1 VEHSKHPYSCGT
13 SLAIYL
19 APRRYARCEAQRAA
33 ERPGLADMKK
43 IVLLGCGFH
52 GRGIA
57 YHLAQAG
64 GVELR
69 VVDRDERR
77 ASAVGHKARVGWG
90 TVDVADRDGLRTAI
104 KGADT
109 VVNAVGPYHRS
120 ALDIIDAA
128 IDSGVHYV
136 DMNDDHEVAEAVL
149 LDPSWDERARRADVT
164 VLVDCG
170 VVPGLS
176 GMLVRYGS
184 KLLDQAEEISIRFAW
199 NYNRHYPAAI
209 QHFLRINSGRGPQ
222 YLDGRLLRMPPL
234 EGLED
239 VDFQQPIGRT
249 CVYFTGVPDPVAI
262 ARFIPGVRSA
272 TAKGAFYQEE
282 ANRLLS
288 EMIRWGFT
296 SYEPPTAHSPS
307 PMDYLVTYI
316 GSSPGERYFEIP
328 HRDVPLGVRVRID
341 GTRSGE
347 PTTLFYE
354 AHDHSRRATTTFTAL
369 AALDVARGKL
379 APGVLT
385 PEAWPHPDR
394 FLSELLR
401 DYHVRILQWSEGE
414 IARPLE
420 IFGE

>member
-1 VEHSKHPYSCGT
+1 
-13 SLAIYL
+13 
-19 APRRYARCEAQRAA
+19 
-33 ERPGLADMKK
+33 MKK

-57 YHLAQAG
+57 YHFAQSG
-64 GVELR
+64 GVELC
-69 VVDRDERR
+69 VLDRDEGR
-77 ASAVGHKARVGWG
+77 ASTVGRKAGVRWG
-90 TVDVADRDGLRTAI
+90 TVDVTDNDGLRTAI
-104 KGADT
+104 KGADA
-109 VVNAVGPYHRS
+109 VVNAVGPYHRT
-120 ALDIIDAA
+120 ALGVIDAA

-184 KLLDQAEEISIRFAW
+184 NLLDQAEEIAIRFAW
-199 NYNRHYPAAI
+199 NYNRQYPAAI

-222 YLDGRLLRMPPL
+222 YVDGRLLRMFPL

-239 VDFQQPIGRT
+239 IHFQEPVGRT
-249 CVYFTGVPDPVAI
+249 SVYFTGVPDPVAI

-282 ANRLLS
+282 ANRLLG

-296 SYEPPTAHSPS
+296 SYEPPTADGPS

-316 GSSPGERYFEIP
+316 GSPPGARYFEIP
-328 HRDVPLGVRVRID
+328 RKGVPLAVRVRIA
-341 GTRSGE
+341 GTRAGK
-347 PTTLFYE
+347 PTTLYYE

-369 AALDVARGKL
+369 AALDVAGRKL

-394 FLSELLR
+394 FLRELLK
-401 DYHVRILQWSEGE
+401 DSHVRILQWSDDE

-420 IFGE
+420 IPGE

>member
-1 VEHSKHPYSCGT
+1 
-13 SLAIYL
+13 
-19 APRRYARCEAQRAA
+19 
-33 ERPGLADMKK
+33 MKK

-57 YHLAQAG
+57 YHFAQSG
-64 GVELR
+64 GVELC
-69 VVDRDERR
+69 VLDRDERR
-77 ASAVGHKARVGWG
+77 ASAVGHKAGVRWG
-90 TVDVADRDGLRTAI
+90 TVDVADDDGLRTAI
-104 KGADT
+104 KGADA
-109 VVNAVGPYHRS
+109 VVNAVGPYHRT
-120 ALDIIDAA
+120 ALEVIDAA

-184 KLLDQAEEISIRFAW
+184 NLLDQAEEIAIRFAW
-199 NYNRHYPAAI
+199 NYNRQYPAAI
-209 QHFLRINSGRGPQ
+209 QHFFRINSGSGPQ
-222 YLDGRLLRMPPL
+222 YVDGRLLRMSPL
-234 EGLED
+234 EGLEYI
-239 VDFQQPIGRT
+239 DFQEPVGRT
-249 CVYFTGVPDPVAI
+249 SVYFTGVPDPVAI

-282 ANRLLS
+282 ANRLLG

-296 SYEPPTAHSPS
+296 SYEPPTADSPS

-316 GSSPGERYFEIP
+316 GSPPGDRYFQIP
-328 HRDVPLGVRVRID
+328 SKGVPLAVRVRID
-341 GTRSGE
+341 GTRSGK
-347 PTTLFYE
+347 PATLYYE

-369 AALDVARGKL
+369 AALDVAGRKL

-394 FLSELLR
+394 FLRELLK
-401 DYHVRILQWSEGE
+401 DYHVRILQWSDDE
-414 IARPLE
+414 IARALE
-420 IFGE
+420 IRGE

>member
-1 VEHSKHPYSCGT
+1 
-13 SLAIYL
+13 
-19 APRRYARCEAQRAA
+19 
-33 ERPGLADMKK
+33 MKK

-57 YHLAQAG
+57 YHLAQTG
-64 GVELR
+64 GVQLR
-69 VVDRDERR
+69 VLDRDEGR
-77 ASAVGHKARVGWG
+77 ASVVGHKAGVPWG
-90 TVDVADRDGLRTAI
+90 AVDVTDKDRLRTAI
-104 KGADT
+104 KGADAI
-109 VVNAVGPYHRS
+109 VNAVGPYHRT

-149 LDPSWDERARRADVT
+149 LDPLWDERARRADVT

-170 VVPGLS
+170 VIPGLS

-184 KLLDQAEEISIRFAW
+184 NLLDQTEEISIRFAW
-199 NYNRHYPAAI
+199 NYNRQYPAAI

-222 YLDGRLLRMPPL
+222 YVDGRLLRMSPL

-239 VDFQQPIGRT
+239 VDFQEPIGRT
-249 CVYFTGVPDPVAI
+249 GVYFTGVPDPIAI

-282 ANRLLS
+282 ANRLLR

-296 SYEPPTAHSPS
+296 SYEPPTAGGPS

-316 GSSPGERYFEIP
+316 GSPSGEPYFEIP
-328 HRDVPLGVRVRID
+328 RKAVPLAVRVRID
-341 GTRSGE
+341 GTRSGS
-347 PTTLFYE
+347 PATLYFE

-369 AALDVARGKL
+369 AALEVAGRKL

-385 PEAWPHPDR
+385 PEGWPHPDR
-394 FLSELLR
+394 FLRELLR
-401 DYHVRILQWSEGE
+401 DYHVRILQWRDGE

-420 IFGE
+420 ICGE